1 MAGLGGL
8 QDATSAEPGEGSP
21 RQQHAHRPPAEN
33 GDTMTIT
40 TAPIDNGVNVEALLG
55 ARAAFAE
62 SPEIAQFQWRSS
74 VTWENGTHSR
84 SEVESFYGFADE
96 QAHHESFSLET
107 DHPLQ
112 FAAQDKAPTPVEYI
126 LVGLGG
132 CLTAGV
138 AAVAQ
143 QREIQLRSV
152 KATLSADMDLHGILG
167 ADPEVRNGFSGV
179 KVDYEIDADASTED
193 IEALVAQSQKRSA
206 VFDIVTNP
214 TDVTVTVV

>member
-1 MAGLGGL
+1 VFRDRTDRIGRTGR
-8 QDATSAEPGEGSP
+8 EGEI
-21 RQQHAHRPPAEN
+21 
-33 GDTMTIT
+33 MTIT

-55 ARAAFAE
+55 VRSALPE
-62 SPEIAQFQWRSS
+62 TPEIAQFQWRSS

-84 SEVESFYGFADE
+84 SEVESFYGFSDE
-96 QAHHESFSLET
+96 QNHHTSFTLDA

-112 FAAQDKAPTPVEYI
+112 FAAQDKGPTPVEYV
-126 LVGLGG
+126 LVGLGA

-167 ADPEVRNGFSGV
+167 ADPDIRNGFSGV
-179 KVDYEIDADASTED
+179 KVDYEIDADASQED
-193 IEALVAQSQKRSA
+193 IAALVAQSQKRSA

-214 TDVTVTVV
+214 TDVTVTVI

>member
-1 MAGLGGL
+1 MTVN
-8 QDATSAEPGEGSP
+8 QD
-21 RQQHAHRPPAEN
+21 
-33 GDTMTIT
+33 TIT
-40 TAPIDNGVNVEALLG
+40 STSGVDNGVNVEALLG
-55 ARAAFAE
+55 ARDALADA
-62 SPEIAQFQWRSS
+62 PEIAQFQWRSS

-96 QAHHESFSLET
+96 QAHHQSFTLDA

-112 FAAQDKAPTPVEYI
+112 FASQDKGPTPVEYI

-143 QREIQLRSV
+143 QRQIQLHSV

-179 KVDYEIDADASTED
+179 KVDYQIEADASED
-193 IEALVAQSQKRSA
+193 DIRALVAQSQKRSA

>member
-1 MAGLGGL
+1 
-8 QDATSAEPGEGSP
+8 
-21 RQQHAHRPPAEN
+21 
-33 GDTMTIT
+33 MTIT
-40 TAPIDNGVNVEALLG
+40 STPVENGVDVEALLG
-55 ARAAFAE
+55 ARAAFAD

-74 VTWENGTHSR
+74 VTWLNGTHSR
-84 SEVESFYGFADE
+84 SDVESFYGFSEE
-96 QAHHESFSLET
+96 QAHHTSFSLDT

-112 FAAQDKAPTPVEYI
+112 FAAKDNAPTPVEYI

-132 CLTAGV
+132 CLTAGI

-152 KATLSADMDLHGILG
+152 KATLCADMDLHGILG
-167 ADPEVRNGFSGV
+167 ADPDVRNGFNGV
-179 KVDYEIDADASTED
+179 SVSYEIDADATPEE
-193 IEALVAQSQKRSA
+193 IRAVVAQSQKRSA

>member
-1 MAGLGGL
+1 MSIT
-8 QDATSAEPGEGSP
+8 AT
-21 RQQHAHRPPAEN
+21 
-33 GDTMTIT
+33 
-40 TAPIDNGVNVEALLG
+40 PIDNGVNVEALLG
-55 ARAAFAE
+55 ARAAFTEA
-62 SPEIAQFQWRSS
+62 PEMAQFRWRSS

-84 SEVESFYGFADE
+84 SQIESFYGFADE
-96 QAHHESFSLET
+96 QVHHESFTLDT

-112 FAAQDKAPTPVEYI
+112 FAAEDKAPTPVEYV

-143 QREIQLRSV
+143 QRQIQLRSV

-179 KVDYEIDADASTED
+179 KVDYEIDADATED
-193 IEALVAQSQKRSA
+193 EVRALVAQSQKRSA

>member
-1 MAGLGGL
+1 
-8 QDATSAEPGEGSP
+8 
-21 RQQHAHRPPAEN
+21 
-33 GDTMTIT
+33 MTIT
-40 TAPIDNGVNVEALLG
+40 TTPIDNGVDVDALLG

-62 SPEIAQFQWRSS
+62 TPEIAQFQWRSS

-96 QAHHESFSLET
+96 QAHHQSFTLDA

-112 FAAQDKAPTPVEYI
+112 FASQDKGPTPVEYI

-143 QREIQLRSV
+143 QRQIQLHSV

-179 KVDYEIDADASTED
+179 KVDYQIEADASED
-193 IEALVAQSQKRSA
+193 DIRALVAQSQKRSA

-214 TDVTVTVV
+214 TDVSVTVV

>member
-1 MAGLGGL
+1 
-8 QDATSAEPGEGSP
+8 
-21 RQQHAHRPPAEN
+21 
-33 GDTMTIT
+33 MTIT
-40 TAPIDNGVNVEALLG
+40 STPVENGVDVEALLG
-55 ARAAFAE
+55 ARAAFAD

-74 VTWENGTHSR
+74 VTWLNGTHSR
-84 SEVESFYGFADE
+84 SDVESFYGFSEE
-96 QAHHESFSLET
+96 QAHHTSFSLDT

-112 FAAQDKAPTPVEYI
+112 FAAKDNAPTPVEYI

-132 CLTAGV
+132 CLTAGI

-152 KATLSADMDLHGILG
+152 KASLSADMDLHGILG
-167 ADPEVRNGFSGV
+167 ADPDVRNGFSGV
-179 KVDYEIDADASTED
+179 SVSYEIDADATPEE
-193 IEALVAQSQKRSA
+193 IRAVVAQSQKRSA

>member
-1 MAGLGGL
+1 
-8 QDATSAEPGEGSP
+8 
-21 RQQHAHRPPAEN
+21 
-33 GDTMTIT
+33 MTIT
-40 TAPIDNGVNVEALLG
+40 TTPVDNGVNVEALLG
-55 ARAAFAE
+55 ARDAFAD
-62 SPEIAQFQWRSS
+62 SPEIARFKWRSS
-74 VTWENGTHSR
+74 VTWVNGTHSR
-84 SEVESFYGFADE
+84 SDVESFYGFADE
-96 QAHHESFSLET
+96 QVHHTSFSLDA

-112 FAAQDKAPTPVEYI
+112 FAAQDNGPTPVEYV
-126 LVGLGG
+126 LVGLGA

-143 QREIQLRSV
+143 QRQIQLRSV

-179 KVDYEIDADASTED
+179 SVSYQIDADATPEE
-193 IEALVAQSQKRSA
+193 IRAVVAQSQKRSA